1 MPPQGGSKSIE
12 IQLRAKMDASQAR
25 REMQQLE
32 QEVQQ
37 AERRQRARRGRPVET
52 EAEYR
57 RRADAYLEALRR
69 SVDRPAKREGIPVE
83 QAWEIAREEER
94 KRRERDLRMARQQE
108 RAAQAQE
115 RAQTRLVR
123 VGTQAMLPLLNAM
136 TAGFS
141 SLSETGNRAMS
152 SLNKLN
158 TALAGMQMAGSMMG
172 GRLGGSLM
180 GIGFIGTIA
189 TSIGMAVAQAVD
201 AVTTRKEQ
209 EAEEAAARTAA
220 EEAFANARRIR
231 WEAKWGTDP
240 LGLFR
245 PDLQAAER
253 AAREWEKRGQRL
265 QHVANVQ
272 SQAREARQ
280 RAEAMRRANLTP
292 EEQARE
298 TADELRSSAAE
309 LRKAAADLL
318 TIEKGS
324 QTALRMQEQANDLER
339 RANELLEDI
348 AKNTQTWAEGALE
361 VIGGGG
367 RLQRALSLSELQGG
381 RRTVTLNFSGITDEV
396 AAALARRFGPM
407 IWDALRQLGYLPG

>member
-69 SVDRPAKREGIPVE
+69 SVDRPAKREGIPIE

-108 RAAQAQE
+108 RAALAQE

-123 VGTQAMLPLLNAM
+123 VGTQAVLPLLNAM

-189 TSIGMAVAQAVD
+189 TSIGMAVAQVVD
-201 AVTTRKEQ
+201 AVTTRMEQ
-209 EAEEAAARTAA
+209 EAEKAAARTAA
-220 EEAFANARRIR
+220 EEAFENARRIR
-231 WEAKWGTDP
+231 WVAKLPGAS
-240 LGLFR
+240 LFR
-245 PDLQAAER
+245 QEQQAAER
-253 AAREWEKRGQRL
+253 VAREWEKRGQRL
-265 QHVANVQ
+265 QHVANIQ

-280 RAEAMRRANLTP
+280 RAEALRRANLTP
-292 EEQARE
+292 EERARE
-298 TADELRSSAAE
+298 TASELRSSAAE

-324 QTALRMQEQANDLER
+324 QTALRMQEQAIDLER

-361 VIGGGG
+361 AIGGGP
-367 RLQRALSLSELQGG
+367 RLQRALSQSELQGG

-396 AAALARRFGPM
+396 AAVLARRFGPM
-407 IWDALRQLGYLPG
+407 IWYALRQLGYLPG